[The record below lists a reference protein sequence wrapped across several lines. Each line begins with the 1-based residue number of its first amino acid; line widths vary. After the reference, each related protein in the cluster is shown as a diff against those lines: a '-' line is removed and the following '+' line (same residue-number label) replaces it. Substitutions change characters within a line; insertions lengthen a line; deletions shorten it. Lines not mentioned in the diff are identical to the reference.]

1 MGLLLPFMDRGHWL
15 RRFIH
20 MLAPLFLVYYA
31 IPNPIWE
38 GGPSKELLLICALII
53 VLVFEAYRLTFKP
66 KILGIRSYEYQRVSA
81 ATWAA
86 LGMTSTFLF
95 FPLEYAAP
103 VVIGMGWI
111 DPLCGELRRVESRLY
126 PALPLAV
133 YFIIAL
139 LTMTYLI
146 GFNIQVVL
154 ASIVATILAIAIEK
168 PRLKYLDDDFLMLV
182 VPILGI
188 WVVFELLPI

>member
-1 MGLLLPFMDRGHWL
+1 MDRGQWL

-31 IPNPIWE
+31 LPSPIWE
-38 GGPSKELLLICALII
+38 GGPNKELVLVSTLII
-53 VLVFEAYRLTFKP
+53 VLGFEAYRLTFKP
-66 KILGIRSYEYQRVSA
+66 KILGMRIYEYQRVSA

-86 LGMTSTFLF
+86 LGMTFVFLF

-103 VVIGMGWI
+103 VVIGMGWV
-111 DPLCGELRRVESRLY
+111 DPLCGELRRFESKFY
-126 PALPLAV
+126 PTLPLTV
-133 YFIIAL
+133 YFTIAVF
-139 LTMTYLI
+139 TMTYLI
-146 GFNIQVVL
+146 GFNVQVVL

-168 PRLKYLDDDFLMLV
+168 PRLKYIDDDFLMLV